1 MSLICPAILAA
12 DPQDYQRKINIVTAF
27 AKRIHIDLSD
37 GDFAPGRSV
46 NPIQAWWPAGVLA
59 DIHLMYR
66 HPLEHI
72 ETIIS
77 LGPNLAIIHAEA
89 EGDLSGMMKHLK
101 RCGQKTGLALLADTE
116 PDNVSQLI
124 GLADHVLIFSGK
136 LGSYGGSADLSLLQ
150 KARAIK
156 QINPQ
161 AEIGWDGGAGPSN
174 ARSIAAAGVEV
185 IVAGGS
191 IMKAGDPAAE
201 YAKLAN
207 SIS

>member
-1 MSLICPAILAA
+1 MSLICPAVLAA
-12 DPQDYQRKINIVTAF
+12 DPQDYRRKINIVTAF

-37 GDFAPGRSV
+37 GDFAPGRSI
-46 NPIQAWWPAGVLA
+46 NPIQAWWPPGVLA

-72 ETIIS
+72 ETMVS

-89 EGDLSGMMKHLK
+89 EGDLAGMMEHLK
-101 RCGQKTGLALLADTE
+101 RCGQKIGLAMLADTE
-116 PDNVSQLI
+116 PDRVSQLI

-150 KARAIK
+150 KIGAVKR
-156 QINPQ
+156 INSQ
-161 AEIGWDGGAGPSN
+161 AEIGWDGGADPSN
-174 ARSIAAAGVEV
+174 VQTIAAAGVEV

-191 IMKAGDPAAE
+191 IMQAGDPAAE